1 VKRAGSRRTATSTGL
16 YLTGIRRAAGPR
28 GPARFPLTLPIFRDL
43 ERLDFRARVTFLVGE
58 NGCGKSTLLEGLAA
72 GSAAVAVGG
81 RDLERDPTLAAAWAF
96 ARGFRFRRARHPRVC
111 LFLRA
116 EDVFG
121 FTLRLREDMEGLREV
136 EDELRAAR
144 PEGSGGQRRAVA
156 AAAGQRAALERR
168 YGAEPDARSHGET
181 FLYLLQQRLQPR
193 GLYFLD
199 EPETPLSPTRVLA
212 LLALLHER
220 AAQDCQFVI
229 ATHSP
234 ILMALPGAEIVLLE
248 DDAIAT
254 IAYADVEHVRITRA
268 FLDDPESFLRRL
280 V

>member
-1 VKRAGSRRTATSTGL
+1 MKRAGSRKAAPASGIF
-16 YLTGIRRAAGPR
+16 LTGIRRAGVLREPD
-28 GPARFPLTLPIFRDL
+28 RFPFTIPFFRAL
-43 ERLDFRARVTFLVGE
+43 ARLDLRARVTFLVGE
-58 NGCGKSTLLEGLAA
+58 NGCGKSTLLEGMAA
-72 GSAAVAVGG
+72 GVGAVAAGG
-81 RDLERDPTLAAAWAF
+81 RDLERDPTLTGARAF
-96 ARGFRFRRARHPRVC
+96 ARAFRCQRARHPRTT

-121 FTLRLREDMEGLREV
+121 FTLRVRRDIEGLGEV
-136 EDELRAAR
+136 EDELRDALR
-144 PEGSGGQRRAVA
+144 EGSWGQRLATG
-156 AAAGQRAALERR
+156 AAAGQRAALIRR

-181 FLYLLQQRLQPR
+181 FLHLLQQRLQPR

-212 LLALLHER
+212 LLAILRDR

-234 ILMALPGAEIVLLE
+234 ILMALPGAEILLLE
-248 DDAIAT
+248 GET
-254 IAYADVEHVRITRA
+254 IAPIEYREVEHVRITRA

-280 V
+280 

>member
-1 VKRAGSRRTATSTGL
+1 VKRTGSRKASTGIF
-16 YLTGIRRAAGPR
+16 LTGLRRAGALREPD
-28 GPARFPLTLPIFRDL
+28 RFPFSLPLFRSL

-72 GSAAVAVGG
+72 GAGAIAAGG
-81 RDLERDPTLAAAWAF
+81 RDLERDPTLAAARLF
-96 ARGFRFRRARHPRVC
+96 ARAFRFQRARHPRVS

-121 FTLRLREDMEGLREV
+121 FTLRVRDEMEGLRGV
-136 EDELRAAR
+136 EDELRSTLR
-144 PEGSGGQRRAVA
+144 EGSWGQRLAVGA
-156 AAAGQRAALERR
+156 AAKERAALARR
-168 YGAEPDARSHGET
+168 YGADPDARSHGET
-181 FLYLLQQRLQPR
+181 FLHLLQQRLQPR

-212 LLALLHER
+212 LLAILRDR

-234 ILMALPGAEIVLLE
+234 ILMALPQAEILLLE
-248 DDAIAT
+248 DGAIAP

-280 V
+280 

>member
-1 VKRAGSRRTATSTGL
+1 VKRAGSRKAAPASGIF
-16 YLTGIRRAAGPR
+16 LTGIRRAGVLREPD
-28 GPARFPLTLPIFRDL
+28 RFPFTIPFFRAL
-43 ERLDFRARVTFLVGE
+43 ARLDLRARVTFLVGE
-58 NGCGKSTLLEGLAA
+58 NGCGKSTLLEGMAA
-72 GSAAVAVGG
+72 GVGAVAAGG
-81 RDLERDPTLAAAWAF
+81 RDLERDPTLTGARAIARAF
-96 ARGFRFRRARHPRVC
+96 RCQRARHPRTT

-121 FTLRLREDMEGLREV
+121 FTLRVRRDIEGLGEV
-136 EDELRAAR
+136 EDELRDALR
-144 PEGSGGQRRAVA
+144 EGSWGQRLATG
-156 AAAGQRAALERR
+156 AAAGQRAALIRR

-181 FLYLLQQRLQPR
+181 FLHLLQQRLQPR

-212 LLALLHER
+212 LLAILRDR

-234 ILMALPGAEIVLLE
+234 ILMALPGAEILLLE
-248 DDAIAT
+248 GET
-254 IAYADVEHVRITRA
+254 IAPIEYREVEHVRITRA

-280 V
+280 